1 MAVIWVTTLEIGP
14 RIPAAQRLTTFLRQ
28 KQLQAPE
35 GPVTGSRP
43 SWAGFTELQ
52 PILWSQPQL
61 LTEWTKALLL
71 QEGIKFPGPDFFFF
85 LLLSTVCVIK
95 RSQIAASNLC
105 IYKWPHWSAR
115 KKGGDRLSCLSFST
129 ELWLVIFLMKVWDCF
144 LSTLGGY
151 KGIALFLWDF
161 QQQEY
166 ESFKQNESAECT
178 GVVRHPKGFPVPWM
192 IPSKARI
199 EDQMHLFHFGQC
211 YFSAWERCP
220 TSHKTR
226 QPAQGNSSENNN
238 SKQFSSLFTKDFVSS
253 FACSW
258 NCG

>member
-1 MAVIWVTTLEIGP
+1 MSWIHRTAANTVKSATTP
-14 RIPAAQRLTTFLRQ
+14 YWMNQSTTS
-28 KQLQAPE
+28 
-35 GPVTGSRP
+35 SRRHQI
-43 SWAGFTELQ
+43 SWAWY
-52 PILWSQPQL
+52 I
-61 LTEWTKALLL
+61 
-71 QEGIKFPGPDFFFF
+71 FF

-95 RSQIAASNLC
+95 RNQIAASNLC

-151 KGIALFLWDF
+151 KGIALFLGDF

-178 GVVRHPKGFPVPWM
+178 GMVRHPKGFPVPWM

-211 YFSAWERCP
+211 YFSAW
-220 TSHKTR
+220 
-226 QPAQGNSSENNN
+226 
-238 SKQFSSLFTKDFVSS
+238 
-253 FACSW
+253 
-258 NCG
+258 